1 MKIKTLFGC
10 LLMVCGLT
18 IAANNINNY
27 AAMGGRTIKL
37 AGLIFDL
44 ETHKPL
50 SGATITSESGKLLG
64 TTDDRGYF
72 TFNYEYLKKGE
83 IIFRL
88 KIEIDGYAR
97 HLQAERW
104 ADLKEP
110 IESVYYFGLLEV
122 EVEKNHQVYS
132 RLVSTSNTS
141 YDQVMNGFEDIQDE
155 LAFKEKMQTA
165 KAGNKHPVVLVDDNY
180 YLVNRTGWI
189 EIVSLDDYVLIDGDR
204 NVPLSSLNDVVERSA
219 ISSMTPV
226 KSKSSAYAITTVQ
239 Q

>member
-1 MKIKTLFGC
+1 MKINTLFGC
-10 LLMVCGLT
+10 LFLVCSLT
-18 IAANNINNY
+18 LTANNINIH
-27 AAMGGRTIKL
+27 AAMGGRIIKL
-37 AGLIFDL
+37 SGLIFDL

-50 SGATITSESGKLLG
+50 TGATITSEGGKLLG

-72 TFNYEYLKKGE
+72 TIDYEYLKKGE

-88 KIEIDGYAR
+88 KVEINGYAC

-110 IESVYYFGLLEV
+110 IKSVYYFGLPKT
-122 EVEKNHQVYS
+122 EKNLQVYS

-141 YDQVMNGFEDIQDE
+141 YSQVLKGFEDIQDE
-155 LAFKEKMQTA
+155 LVFKEKMQMA
-165 KAGNKHPVVLVDDNY
+165 KSGNKYPVILVDDNY
-180 YLVNRTGWI
+180 YLVNKTGWI
-189 EIVSLDDYVLIDGDR
+189 AIVSLDDYVLIDGDR

-219 ISSMTPV
+219 IRSMTPV
-226 KSKSSAYAITTVQ
+226 NSTSSAFAITTVQ